1 MITVAAFFIGL
12 LVGAAGAVV
21 TLVSTKA
28 TDYDDYYRDCGEE
41 DDDELDV

>member
-1 MITVAAFFIGL
+1 MATIAAFFIGL
-12 LVGAAGAVV
+12 LVGAAGATV

-41 DDDELDV
+41 QDE